1 MNSLVIRRIFE
12 RGNISNQLTFKVYYL
27 LKELTVL
34 RRLLYR

>member
-12 RGNISNQLTFKVYYL
+12 KENISNQLTFKVYCL

-34 RRLLYR
+34 KRLLYR